1 MANVLIIKLGA
12 LGDVVMSTSLIK
24 QIQLFHPADKLFLLT
39 SKPFDTIFRAWKD
52 LNIHTVERKGLLNTL
67 RTMAWIRKSRFDAV
81 YDLQSNDRTG
91 LYCAF
96 SGITKRIGNHPRY
109 PYNIH
114 PEEAYKG
121 QCHIHDRMLTVLK
134 SAGIP
139 AKPLLPAL
147 PASNEE
153 KKNIS
158 SWIRENKLIEN
169 DFIIIHAGGSRQHPE
184 KRWPYY
190 EQLAKKLS
198 AENKSVVWIG
208 GNDDLETNKTL
219 SSITGI
225 DASKLFTFPELA
237 ELGRHAS
244 FAITNDSG
252 PMHILSCSEIPVYA
266 FFGPTNWKRAHAIG
280 QRDHVFSSQIISASE
295 TSDGHEDTVFA
306 PLSLD
311 KINLLYVIDRLKQDE
326 RI

>member
-24 QIQLFHPADKLFLLT
+24 QIQLFHPTDKLFLLT
-39 SKPFDTIFRAWKD
+39 SKPFDTIFQAWKD
-52 LNIHTVERKGLLNTL
+52 LNVHTIERKGLLNTL

-280 QRDHVFSSQIISASE
+280 QKKHVITLYQTVKEQNKSCQDLGMIRTEDVMLILKRDGLI
-295 TSDGHEDTVFA
+295 
-306 PLSLD
+306 
-311 KINLLYVIDRLKQDE
+311 
-326 RI
+326 